1 MNICRGGGGEGGGGV
16 GGGGGGGGWGGGRG
30 AHRPSS
36 AQPPPSSPTSHPLG
50 PSLPPSTKAFLL
62 IFSTT
67 TPPNV
72 WPMFDYH
79 STQCF
84 KWASLWNSLHGI
96 PTLKVG
102 IFGFKLREHV
112 WVTHVPWKL
121 DVLNAIFEQ
130 YRNSWQYFD
139 LLLRLLRWQQ
149 GLDMFEM
156 RTVLLESSQVPQPA
170 CDQMIWGTW
179 LAWKQTLD
187 KYFYRTELEV
197 QKLSTSA
204 SIVPSLIFKDSADM
218 QPWIKF
224 PKLLEEAV

>member
-1 MNICRGGGGEGGGGV
+1 
-16 GGGGGGGGWGGGRG
+16 
-30 AHRPSS
+30 
-36 AQPPPSSPTSHPLG
+36 
-50 PSLPPSTKAFLL
+50 
-62 IFSTT
+62 
-67 TPPNV
+67 
-72 WPMFDYH
+72 MFDYH

-130 YRNSWQYFD
+130 YSILICYWDFS
-139 LLLRLLRWQQ
+139 
-149 GLDMFEM
+149 GDMFEM

>member
-1 MNICRGGGGEGGGGV
+1 MF
-16 GGGGGGGGWGGGRG
+16 W
-30 AHRPSS
+30 S
-36 AQPPPSSPTSHPLG
+36 AIETS
-50 PSLPPSTKAFLL
+50 
-62 IFSTT
+62 
-67 TPPNV
+67 
-72 WPMFDYH
+72 
-79 STQCF
+79 Q
-84 KWASLWNSLHGI
+84 
-96 PTLKVG
+96 
-102 IFGFKLREHV
+102 
-112 WVTHVPWKL
+112 VT
-121 DVLNAIFEQ
+121 A
-130 YRNSWQYFD
+130 
-139 LLLRLLRWQQ
+139 Q